1 MGQLGQGLVN
11 PSDLAANVVGL
22 ESGVA
27 AVSAG
32 GNLTCAVLVGG
43 GVKCWGANTNG
54 ELGNGSPPVFGDQG
68 LVSGVER
75 SPVPVDVVGLA
86 SDVVAVTTGAAHA
99 CALTRAGGVKCWG
112 ANTNGELGN
121 GSRPV
126 YDARGEAVS
135 GVVSS
140 AEPVDVTGLAS
151 GVLSV
156 DAGGQHTCA
165 VLVGGSVRC
174 WGRNFDGQLGDG
186 AAPELDEQDV
196 PVSGET
202 ASGIPVEVVGLG
214 AAAVSVTAGDVHTC
228 AVLAGGAVRC
238 WGGNFAG
245 QLGDGVDLESESS
258 VPNRGRRD
266 RPGDVVGLASGVVA
280 VSAGD
285 ARTCALTDA
294 GAILCWGRNE
304 GGALARP
311 INQPTASS
319 VPLAVSVPKRFEPVA
334 RSKVL
339 NLIVV
344 DSDLDVTSG
353 FSPEEIQSE
362 AVVAARLRARDP
374 ALLKTIAL
382 GVRTATAGRLE
393 VRVEVTFAS
402 VKLVEPSGCTNVD
415 GGQQGPALAAER
427 AKDGAINVAIVKTV
441 FCRNSDGLVPE
452 GYDSPDTMPVVG
464 WASLVSV
471 RRLVRNIV
479 HEYGHDAG
487 LVHAGSA
494 TCKDEVGVSSCEVYP
509 VGDPASVMSYTGD
522 SDVFTATELLQ
533 LSLLPEAEV
542 AVDPGTGTHDYRLVD
557 VALEGVK
564 VVSMV
569 RGSGAAQGVSLWVT
583 RTAGRVEV
591 RYPGAGAIDSGRDQA
606 SLVVV
611 NRLAPAPGEV
621 VYRGGGL
628 TVTLVKFDDG
638 GNAIVRVAHQG

>member
-1 MGQLGQGLVN
+1 MNAGGRVAAPRGVGGALPVGGLTMGGRGDGSGVRTPRWLFVAGGALVGAGATVLVYALVLGWLPLGWMSAGPVPSASSAASGESSASDTATPVPGASASLLSTGGAHACRISPEGLVCWGADQAGQLGTGVPSGGRDLPTPAAGLGTDAVSVSAGTGHTCVLTPAGGVRCAGANEMGQLGQGLVN

-32 GNLTCAVLVGG
+32 GNLTCAVLVG
-43 GVKCWGANTNG
+43 
-54 ELGNGSPPVFGDQG
+54 
-68 LVSGVER
+68 
-75 SPVPVDVVGLA
+75 
-86 SDVVAVTTGAAHA
+86 
-99 CALTRAGGVKCWG
+99 GGVKCWG

-238 WGGNFAG
+238 WGGNLAG

-285 ARTCALTDA
+285 QPPPRAL
-294 GAILCWGRNE
+294 
-304 GGALARP
+304 
-311 INQPTASS
+311 
-319 VPLAVSVPKRFEPVA
+319 
-334 RSKVL
+334 
-339 NLIVV
+339 
-344 DSDLDVTSG
+344 
-353 FSPEEIQSE
+353 
-362 AVVAARLRARDP
+362 
-374 ALLKTIAL
+374 
-382 GVRTATAGRLE
+382 
-393 VRVEVTFAS
+393 
-402 VKLVEPSGCTNVD
+402 
-415 GGQQGPALAAER
+415 
-427 AKDGAINVAIVKTV
+427 
-441 FCRNSDGLVPE
+441 
-452 GYDSPDTMPVVG
+452 
-464 WASLVSV
+464 
-471 RRLVRNIV
+471 
-479 HEYGHDAG
+479 
-487 LVHAGSA
+487 
-494 TCKDEVGVSSCEVYP
+494 
-509 VGDPASVMSYTGD
+509 
-522 SDVFTATELLQ
+522 
-533 LSLLPEAEV
+533 
-542 AVDPGTGTHDYRLVD
+542 
-557 VALEGVK
+557 
-564 VVSMV
+564 
-569 RGSGAAQGVSLWVT
+569 
-583 RTAGRVEV
+583 
-591 RYPGAGAIDSGRDQA
+591 
-606 SLVVV
+606 
-611 NRLAPAPGEV
+611 
-621 VYRGGGL
+621 
-628 TVTLVKFDDG
+628 
-638 GNAIVRVAHQG
+638 